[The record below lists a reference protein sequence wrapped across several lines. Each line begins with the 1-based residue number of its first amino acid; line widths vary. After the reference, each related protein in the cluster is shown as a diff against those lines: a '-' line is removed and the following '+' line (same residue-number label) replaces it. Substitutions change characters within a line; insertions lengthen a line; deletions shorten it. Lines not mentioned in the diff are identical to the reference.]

1 MPSLARDKQRA
12 KTRKRLLEA
21 EILLLLLLRR
31 AANNG
36 DIAFFTRA
44 LYRGED
50 ELRKLGRSSVE
61 DELAT
66 KIGQKT
72 DDAARSTT
80 RPTARR
86 ASPESTTRPTAR
98 RASPESTTRPTTRA
112 TARRDLSRAAKV
124 AAGFLA
130 FVKRRTSV
138 AKESAEDAGQQ
149 AAAVLQQQAQ
159 AAIDNRL
166 RQIAAFEA
174 IRTFEE
180 ARRDT
185 AEQIAVER
193 GPITRRWDATLDS
206 TTCTSCQ
213 GFDGQEV
220 ELDEEFAEGDPPLH
234 PNCRCSIEYR
244 FDT

>member
-1 MPSLARDKQRA
+1 
-12 KTRKRLLEA
+12 
-21 EILLLLLLRR
+21 LLLRR
-31 AANNG
+31 AAKNG

-44 LYRGED
+44 LYRGEN
-50 ELRKLGRSSVE
+50 ELRKLGRASVE

-86 ASPESTTRPTAR
+86 ASPESTTRPT
-98 RASPESTTRPTTRA
+98 TRPTARP
-112 TARRDLSRAAKV
+112 TARDTARAAKV

-138 AKESAEDAGQQ
+138 IKDAAGDADQQ
-149 AAAVLQQQAQ
+149 GTGVLQQQAK

-185 AEQIAVER
+185 AEQIAAEK